1 MAVMPQLEYKGTFS
15 KRVGLKG
22 TDEFDIA
29 FNKPIEYFTTSDNY
43 VKFIKA
49 CEQLVRKHEDYAAF
63 KNYVMN
69 VIGINFCQ
77 VTPEVRAE
85 DAELEMHHAFFNLF
99 DICNIITNK
108 RLQCGEKVNTFRVAN
123 EVINEHFA
131 LHIPVVILAVT
142 NHEMVTNR
150 DIWLNIK
157 SGFGN
162 LSQFIEKYA
171 PYLTDEQRYR
181 IMTTIKLSQEID
193 SFDNHIFD
201 DADKIKRVIR
211 MTL

>member
-1 MAVMPQLEYKGTFS
+1 MK
-15 KRVGLKG
+15 
-22 TDEFDIA
+22 
-29 FNKPIEYFTTSDNY
+29 
-43 VKFIKA
+43 
-49 CEQLVRKHEDYAAF
+49 
-63 KNYVMN
+63 
-69 VIGINFCQ
+69 
-77 VTPEVRAE
+77 
-85 DAELEMHHAFFNLF
+85 
-99 DICNIITNK
+99 
-108 RLQCGEKVNTFRVAN
+108 CGEKVNTFRVAN
-123 EVINEHFA
+123 EVIDEHFA

-150 DIWLNIK
+150 DIWLNVK

-171 PYLTDEQRYR
+171 AYLTDEQKYR

-211 MTL
+211 MAE